1 MEIRH
6 LTRAE
11 LDAGLGR
18 VLQSPQDGGTV
29 EMLIVRPSEGAR
41 ITPDRARLSA
51 ESGMHGDRW
60 STGEYREMRDVQIA
74 IINSR
79 LLDLVAGSRERWA
92 LAGDNIVVDLDLSP
106 DNLAPGQKLS
116 AGGAVLE
123 ITDVPHEGCK
133 KFASR
138 FGAEALRFVNVG
150 PGKDLRL
157 RGIYARVVE
166 PGVVAVGDRIT
177 KL

>member
-1 MEIRH
+1 METSH
-6 LTRAE
+6 LTRSE
-11 LDAGLGR
+11 LEAGLSR
-18 VLQSPQDGGTV
+18 VLESPRDGGTV
-29 EMLIVRPSEGAR
+29 EMLILRPSEGAR
-41 ITPDRARLSA
+41 ITPESA
-51 ESGMHGDRW
+51 EVSAERGMHGDRW
-60 STGEYREMRDVQIA
+60 SIGEYREMSDIQIA

-92 LAGDNIVVDLDLSP
+92 LAGDNIVADLYLGSE
-106 DNLAPGQKLS
+106 NLAPGQKIL
-116 AGGAVLE
+116 AGSAVLE

-138 FGAEALRFVNVG
+138 YGAEALRFVNVR

-157 RGIYARVVE
+157 RGVYARVVE
-166 PGVVAVGDRIT
+166 PGVIAVGDQIT